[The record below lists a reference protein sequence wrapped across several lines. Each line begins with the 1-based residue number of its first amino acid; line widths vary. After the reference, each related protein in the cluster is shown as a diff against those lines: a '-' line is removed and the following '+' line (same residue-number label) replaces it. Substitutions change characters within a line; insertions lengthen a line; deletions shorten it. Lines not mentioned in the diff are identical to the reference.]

1 MKSEKKMFPLFMDLT
16 KRRCVVIGAG
26 KIASRRVE
34 ALLPFIGEI
43 LVIAPKASPRILSL
57 AGAGALAYWERS
69 YEKGDLL
76 GADLVLIATDN
87 RAVND
92 EIYKDCKEL
101 GILVNTASD
110 QQKCDFHFPAVIQK
124 DSIVIGI
131 NGGGK
136 DHKRVKQI
144 RQELQEFLEDLE
156 GKEMRE

>member
-1 MKSEKKMFPLFMDLT
+1 M
-16 KRRCVVIGAG
+16 
-26 KIASRRVE
+26 
-34 ALLPFIGEI
+34 
-43 LVIAPKASPRILSL
+43 
-57 AGAGALAYWERS
+57 
-69 YEKGDLL
+69 